1 MPEKIVSY
9 IGFAIRARK
18 VKLGVNAANSAK
30 VGTIKLLVLCS
41 TAAKNTVKEAVSLS
55 KKHGAKILEANY
67 RRPTGEIDIIAKKGR
82 RVLFVEV
89 KRRSSLRYG
98 RPSEAV
104 NPAKQ
109 AHILRT
115 AQLYL
120 QENGLEDA
128 PVRFD
133 VIEVLPG
140 EIRHIEGAFDAS
152 ALR

>member
-1 MPEKIVSY
+1 MNRRSY
-9 IGFAIRARK
+9 GSEGEYAVRDYLTGR
-18 VKLGVNAANSAK
+18 GYR
-30 VGTIKLLVLCS
+30 VLDM
-41 TAAKNTVKEAVSLS
+41 
-55 KKHGAKILEANY
+55 NY
-67 RRPTGEIDIIAKKGR
+67 RRGPGEIDVIARQGA
-82 RVLFVEV
+82 RVVFVEV

-104 NPAKQ
+104 NRQKQ

-120 QENGLEDA
+120 QERRLADA

-140 EIRHIEGAFDAS
+140 EIRHIENAFDAS
-152 ALR
+152 AIY

>member
-1 MPEKIVSY
+1 MNNRGYGSE
-9 IGFAIRARK
+9 GEARARDY
-18 VKLGVNAANSAK
+18 
-30 VGTIKLLVLCS
+30 LVR
-41 TAAKNTVKEAVSLS
+41 K
-55 KKHGAKILEANY
+55 GARVLEMNY
-67 RRPTGEIDIIAKKGR
+67 RRPTGEIDIIARQGR
-82 RVLFVEV
+82 TLLFVEV

-104 NPAKQ
+104 NRQKQ

-120 QENGLEDA
+120 QENGLTDA

-140 EIRHIEGAFDAS
+140 EIRHIENAFDAS
-152 ALR
+152 AIE